1 VFAALF
7 PVGLKALDQYTIAR
21 PRCRCLV
28 QNDKVQSRHLGL
40 LLSERFPD
48 DSLDP
53 VPARSQPAILL
64 ADREPQSWLIGAVRP
79 VENSKHFV
87 AAAVGFFKYATERG
101 FVGKPASTSE
111 AAVHVGTISWVIF
124 RGDDGQKP
132 ARLKA

>member
-1 VFAALF
+1 
-7 PVGLKALDQYTIAR
+7 VGFQAFTQYAIAR
-21 PRCRCLV
+21 ACCGRLV
-28 QNDKVQSRHLGL
+28 QNDDVQTRHSAL
-40 LLSERFPD
+40 LMPERFPD

-53 VPARSQPAILL
+53 VSASRQTAILL